1 MSNPPEI
8 TVKRRRKGET
18 PTGRADAPVRREV
31 DSGGSSSSSS
41 GSGGYRPPSGGGFQM
56 PSKGKLGG
64 GCGGFLVVAIIIL
77 YLVFGGGLNGD
88 VGDTNVADFPT
99 LAQQIPNNSSQS
111 NQPTNTP
118 RPTREASS
126 GQAGQKWLVMMY
138 QDADDQVL
146 EQDIYL
152 DLNEAEKVGSSD
164 QVTIVSQ
171 IDRFRGGFQAD
182 GNWTSTRRY
191 LITQDF
197 DLNSV
202 NSEVV
207 EDLGEVNMAD
217 GDALIDFV
225 NWAVQSYQADRYV
238 LILSD
243 HGMGWPGGWSD
254 PAPGGSDSSKAPLA
268 SQLGGDNLF
277 LSELD
282 DSLAYLQNN
291 NIVEKFDI
299 IGLDACLMSQMEVY
313 AALQP
318 YAEFAVA
325 SEETEPGLGW
335 AYAGFL
341 DELVQN
347 PDMSSEQLAT
357 HIVDSYIEQDQRI
370 VDDNARADFLRQGS
384 QMGGFF
390 GAPQISASQLAS
402 QLSRNITLTAV
413 DLKTFPDLIES
424 FNTFLFELQDEN
436 QSTIA
441 SAKNYAQ
448 SFTSIFGNQIP
459 PSFIDLGHF
468 VQLVSRNAS
477 RDGVTDSAQNLMDAI
492 NQTIVAEKHGT
503 SKPGSTGIAIYF
515 PNSTLY
521 RSPYTGPQSYN
532 ILANRFTNV
541 SLWDDF
547 LSFHYN
553 DKSFTEASVGSVAP
567 PQGGISRIPGSG
579 NISIS
584 EITKSDSSVAPG
596 DFISL
601 SADIS
606 GENVGYVYL
615 FSGLFDSQSN
625 SIFVAD
631 TDYLE
636 SPDTQELNGVF
647 YPVWPEG
654 GEFRMNFD
662 WEPLLFSITD
672 GNQSVLALFNPANYG
687 ALAEDAQYFVNGTYV
702 FAEDGERRRA
712 ELYFKDGK
720 LFQVFGYLGDSEAG
734 APAEITPTLG
744 DQFII
749 SQKWMELDSNG
760 AITQVVS
767 EEGDTLTFGLSS
779 FTWEQVYAPAG
790 EYLVGFLVSDFDG
803 NLTQSYTQVTVE

>member
-8 TVKRRRKGET
+8 NVKRRRKGET
-18 PTGRADAPVRREV
+18 PTGRADAPVRRES
-31 DSGGSSSSSS
+31 DSSGSSSSS
-41 GSGGYRPPSGGGFQM
+41 GGGGYRPPSGGGFQM
-56 PSKGKLGG
+56 PSRGKLGG
-64 GCGGFLVVAIIIL
+64 GCGGFLVVAIIIA
-77 YLVFGGGLNGD
+77 YVIFGGGLGGD
-88 VGDTNVADFPT
+88 GGDTYVSDLPT
-99 LAQQIPNNSSQS
+99 LEQLIPNNSSQN

-126 GQAGQKWLVMMY
+126 GQVGQKWLVMMY

-152 DLNEAEKVGSSD
+152 DLNEAEKIGSSD

-171 IDRFRGGFQAD
+171 IDRYRGGFQAD

-202 NSEVV
+202 NSKVV
-207 EDLGEVNMAD
+207 DDLGEVNMAD
-217 GDALIDFV
+217 GNSLIDFV
-225 NWAVQSYQADRYV
+225 NWAVQSYDADRYV

-254 PAPGGSDSSKAPLA
+254 PAPGGSDSSKAPLV
-268 SQLGGDNLF
+268 SQIGGDNLF

-282 DSLAYLQNN
+282 ESLAYLQQNK
-291 NIVEKFDI
+291 IVEKFDI
-299 IGLDACLMSQMEVY
+299 IGMDACLMSQMEVY

-318 YAEFAVA
+318 YADYAVA

-341 DELVQN
+341 DDLVQN
-347 PDMSSEQLAT
+347 PDMSTEQLAT
-357 HIVDSYIEQDQRI
+357 LIVDSYIEQDQRI

-390 GAPQISASQLAS
+390 GAPQISASQLAN

-413 DLKTFPDLIES
+413 DLQTFPDLIES
-424 FNTFLFELQDEN
+424 FNAFLFELQDEN

-448 SFTSIFGNQIP
+448 SFTSIFGNQVP

-468 VQLVSRNAS
+468 VQLVARNAS
-477 RDGVTDSAQNLMDAI
+477 RDNVVSSAQNLMDAI

-532 ILANRFTNV
+532 ILAKRFTSE

-553 DKSFTEASVGSVAP
+553 DKSFTEAAVGSVAQ
-567 PQGGISRIPGSG
+567 PQGGISRVPGSG

-584 EITKSDSSVAPG
+584 EITKSGSSVAPG
-596 DFISL
+596 ESISL

-615 FSGLFDSQSN
+615 FSGLYDSSSN

-672 GNQSVLALFNPANYG
+672 GNQSALALFNPARYG
-687 ALAEDAQYFVNGTYV
+687 ASAEDAQYFVNGTYV
-702 FAEDGERRRA
+702 FAANGERRRA

-720 LFQVFGYLGDSEAG
+720 LFQIFGYYGDTEAG
-734 APAEITPTLG
+734 APAEITPTIG

-760 AITQVVS
+760 AITQVVT
-767 EEGDTLTFGLSS
+767 EEGDTLTFGLSPL
-779 FTWEQVYAPAG
+779 TWEQVYAPAG
-790 EYLVGFLVSDFDG
+790 EYLVGFLVSDYDG
-803 NLTQSYTQVTVE
+803 NLTQSYTQLTVE